1 MTGGEKKLTEAP
13 TNLKEAIDWVL
24 RVSGRDSGHNEAE
37 GIKGLAE
44 ELHGMLNGDPGGV
57 REEVEKKFGE
67 VSKTVMQKLKEATSN
82 NKLNNSQDEGLDP
95 FLGKASAAISREK
108 AEQWVSKVP
117 ATALE
122 TLIKELVAGLETL
135 VTPGSGIVQG
145 SYTSAYGQTN
155 DKWESLQASERREC
169 AIILLAILPLLQN
182 GGNGWKNQ
190 SLSGGQGLQ
199 KYMEAL
205 GYENKL
211 NSKIGETIVSNIMNS
226 MFSGE
231 LKTAYGSSK
240 PHYPEFLK
248 ALQNK
253 AITSI
258 DSPSSPLTSLYL
270 LSYYYITY
278 PLYDVRSTS
287 PVAPSFAGYSGT
299 AALASGAYGFNL
311 GGLGTFMSALL
322 A

>member
-82 NKLNNSQDEGLDP
+82 NKLNNSQEWGFAVPHGILHKLSEGLDP

-169 AIILLAILPLLQN
+169 AIILLAILPLLYVALTCLYWRCSQN

-258 DSPSSPLTSLYL
+258 DSPSSPLTSL
-270 LSYYYITY
+270 
-278 PLYDVRSTS
+278 P
-287 PVAPSFAGYSGT
+287 P
-299 AALASGAYGFNL
+299 
-311 GGLGTFMSALL
+311 
-322 A
+322 